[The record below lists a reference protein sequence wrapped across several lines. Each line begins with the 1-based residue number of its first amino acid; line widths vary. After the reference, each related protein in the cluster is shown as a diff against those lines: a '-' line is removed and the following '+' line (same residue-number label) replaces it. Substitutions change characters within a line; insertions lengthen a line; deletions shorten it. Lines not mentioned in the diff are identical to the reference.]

1 MRNIIKVPFG
11 VYYHEQFSKQIRR
24 KQDVV
29 SFILRVVN
37 LLMIG
42 REESAASGTIWIKKE
57 KMNRVFCFME
67 EKYFSTVFPFD
78 IEWKNIDKNEF
89 KVYDP
94 TWDMEIDLRK
104 IALLERMLNEIDF
117 KEKSI
122 DSIIENAYLDVAE
135 EDYTNEEIDK
145 CFGLILRL
153 MSMELGYI
161 RYDYDPEH
169 VNGNLHP
176 LHHLDI
182 NYSSKG
188 TYKLGIKKKINE
200 GEFVDMLDTKT
211 ECRFVQ

>member
-11 VYYHEQFSKQIRR
+11 VYYYEQFSKPIRR

-29 SFILRVVN
+29 SFVLSVVN
-37 LLMIG
+37 ILLIG
-42 REESAASGTIWIKKE
+42 REESDVKGTLWIKKE

-67 EKYFSTVFPFD
+67 RKYFSIVFPFD
-78 IEWKNIDKNEF
+78 VEWKNVDENKF

-104 IALLERMLNEIDF
+104 NALLERMLKEIDF

-135 EDYTNEEIDK
+135 EGYANEEIDK
-145 CFGLILRL
+145 CFGLILGL
-153 MSMELGYI
+153 LSMELGYI

-169 VNGNLHP
+169 ENGTLHP

-188 TYKLGIKKKINE
+188 TYKLGMNKKIDRD
-200 GEFVDMLDTKT
+200 EFVDMLDIKT